1 MSLNFHRIEHMSYQ
15 WVRASEIADYVYC
28 RRAWWLRR
36 VRGVEPGN
44 LDQLKAGAQHH
55 VHHGRIVQRSAW
67 ATRLAYVVLFLAV
80 AVLAFELLSG

>member
-1 MSLNFHRIEHMSYQ
+1 MSYQ

-36 VRGVEPGN
+36 ARGIEPLN
-44 LDQLKAGAQHH
+44 QAQLRAGTQHH
-55 VHHGRIVQRSAW
+55 VRHGQLVQRSVW
-67 ATRLAYVVLFLAV
+67 AMRLAYVVLFLAV